1 MNKNNLKFLPQIIII
16 AAVIL
21 IGFCFVTSMLIVDK
35 YAENDCFDSIEETT
49 SQISD
54 MFSHSLK
61 QRQTQL
67 TLFAD
72 ILAVNE
78 FNSDDLLQTYMKNFC
93 STQNFAAVCI
103 HWQDGNSQSYGFH
116 PHEEV
121 NLLPF
126 KSEIT
131 KLPYISDVY
140 SEGDKRSEKYVYQ
153 AVPVKQEEN
162 TVGILYGYISLD
174 KFPEFISSTAY
185 DGKCEFYIVD
195 GNTGDFMMDEYHRY
209 GKDDT
214 LVELPLG
221 NVYDGSMGS
230 REAKDGYS
238 MDKMSHNMKSGESG
252 YFIFKSQRT
261 GQWYYTYYLPMDI
274 NNWSMQL
281 TIDEPTAFASY
292 YRIRHTVFVLML
304 CVLILAFIIVLVL
317 MFTNHKARK
326 KDKENLKTSDYVNAV
341 KTALITAHNNPD
353 FVAQALRHLAKEH
366 EAEKAILLIF
376 SDNAVNDIYYWP
388 TLDMSRAKGL
398 IGLNFRENFP
408 IMYDTLMSNEIFFC
422 DRDSIETRFTQ
433 VAKELFQSLSVF
445 NMQIVPILDNSGML
459 KGAIATLNMDG
470 DVRNPE
476 MLKLV
481 TNDFYMAIA
490 NLESYT
496 IIKNMGSVD
505 YLTGVKNRNSYE
517 AEIKKL
523 AILDKESLW
532 CAYIDVNGLHEV
544 NNTKGHEAGDL
555 MLRTVAKVIKNV
567 FGDEWTYRLG
577 GDEFVA
583 FAADSNHDDFMSCKY
598 RVLSELAEKGY
609 YVSVGFEGATK
620 NENKV
625 FDVNKL
631 VKEAETIMY
640 KEKMKFYE
648 KHQIPCDREH
658 IPLQA
663 VLATTEE
670 GDE

>member
-1 MNKNNLKFLPQIIII
+1 MNKKNFKFLSQIIII
-16 AAVIL
+16 AAVML
-21 IGFCFVTSMLIVDK
+21 IGFCFVKSMLIVDK
-35 YAENDCFDSIEETT
+35 YAEDDCFDSIEETA

-54 MFSHSLK
+54 MFSHSMK

-67 TLFAD
+67 TLFAN
-72 ILAVNE
+72 ILAVDE
-78 FNSDDLLQTYMKNFC
+78 TNSDELIQTYIENFC

-103 HWQDGNSQSYGFH
+103 HWQDGSSQSYGFH

-121 NLLPF
+121 NSLPF
-126 KSEIT
+126 KSEIN

-153 AVPVKQEEN
+153 AVPMKRGDDI
-162 TVGILYGYISLD
+162 VGILYGYISLD
-174 KFPEFISSTAY
+174 KFPDFISSTAY

-209 GKDDT
+209 GKNDT
-214 LVELPLG
+214 SLELPLG
-221 NVYDGSMGS
+221 NVYDGSMGN
-230 REAKDGYS
+230 REAKNGYS
-238 MDKMSHNMKSGESG
+238 MDEMSHNMKSGESG

-261 GQWYYTYYLPMDI
+261 GQWYYTYYLPMNI

-304 CVLILAFIIVLVL
+304 CVLILAFIIILVL
-317 MFTNHKARK
+317 MLTNHKARK
-326 KDKENLKTSDYVNAV
+326 KDKANLKKSNYVNAV

-353 FVAQALRHLAKEH
+353 FVAQALKRLAKEH

-376 SDNAVNDIYYWP
+376 SDSVVSDIYYWP
-388 TLDMSRAKGL
+388 SLDMSKAKNL

-408 IMYDTLMSNEIFFC
+408 IMYDTLMSDEIFFI
-422 DRDSIETRFTQ
+422 DKDSIDNRFTQ
-433 VAKELFQSLSVF
+433 MARELFQSLSVF

-459 KGAIATLNMDG
+459 KGAIATLNMNG
-470 DVRNPE
+470 NIQNSE

-505 YLTGVKNRNSYE
+505 YLTSVKNRNSYE

-523 AILDKESLW
+523 ATLDKESLW

-555 MLRTVAKVIKNV
+555 MLKTVANVITNV
-567 FGDEWTYRLG
+567 FGKEWTYRLG

-583 FAADSNHDDFMSCKY
+583 FAADSNHNDFMSYKY
-598 RVLSELAEKGY
+598 RVLSELVEKGY
-609 YVSVGFEGATK
+609 YVSVGVEGTAK

-625 FDVNKL
+625 FDVNKI
-631 VKEAETIMY
+631 VKNAEAIMY
-640 KEKMKFYE
+640 KEKKKFYE
-648 KHQIPCDREH
+648 EHKIPYDREH
-658 IPLQA
+658 IPPQTGLIN
-663 VLATTEE
+663 TEE